1 MDDRIAPPSHRAP
14 DTKTEAAP
22 PAAPRPGTRDEWRK
36 PAAWIVSVLAIAGA
50 VGLTLTVWGITQRR
64 PRTDDAI
71 VRANVVGIAPRVRGQ
86 IVKLNVRDN
95 QLVAAGDVLFE
106 IDPDDYTLA
115 LEKAKAALA
124 ALDQQIE
131 VARAQDTDI
140 KYQVK
145 VAEAGVDRAQA
156 ELKQA
161 DDTLQRLQPLLPSG
175 FARAD
180 DVDKVATSKRVA
192 AAALT
197 AEKQRVK
204 QARTTISALATLMA
218 QRPGAVATVDL
229 ATLELSYCK
238 VVAPFPG
245 RVINLN
251 ISPGAFASAGIP
263 VFSLLDTRQWYVT
276 ANFREGELRHIAP
289 GHRADIYLSSAPERR
304 FQGRVQ
310 GIGWAVEPTDAIDV
324 PHGLPLVKR
333 ELNWVHIAQR
343 FPVRIEIE
351 DPDPELFRMGI
362 SAVAVIK
369 GAAASESAASSEPRP

>member
-1 MDDRIAPPSHRAP
+1 MDDRSAPPSHPAP
-14 DTKTEAAP
+14 DTKMVAAP
-22 PAAPRPGTRDEWRK
+22 PAVARPGTPDEWRK
-36 PAAWIVSVLAIAGA
+36 PAALIVSVLAIAGA
-50 VGLTLTVWGITQRR
+50 VALTLTVWGITQRR

-95 QLVAAGDVLFE
+95 QAVEAGDVLFE

-115 LEKAKAALA
+115 LEKAQAALA

-180 DVDKVATSKRVA
+180 DVDKVATAKHVA
-192 AAALT
+192 AAALA
-197 AEKQRVK
+197 AEKQRVN
-204 QARTTISALATLMA
+204 QARTTISALATLTA
-218 QRPGAVATVDL
+218 QRPGAVATVNL

-251 ISPGAFASAGIP
+251 ISPGAYASAGIP

-289 GHRADIYLSSAPERR
+289 GHRADIYLSSAPHRR

-310 GIGWAVEPTDAIDV
+310 GIGWAVEPTDQIDI

-333 ELNWVHIAQR
+333 ELNWVRIAQR

-351 DPDPELFRMGI
+351 DPDPELFRMGV
-362 SAVAVIK
+362 SAVAIIK
-369 GAAASESAASSEPRP
+369 GAPDEERAGASERRP